1 MEINKEPN
9 LIDKAKSL
17 GTAAVNWAAKDGFA
31 RVPDEIFQA
40 RKSICLACPNW
51 DPIAFNNTGRC
62 KLCGCSVTKL
72 YIPSARCPD
81 NPARWESI
89 KVS

>member
-17 GTAAVNWAAKDGFA
+17 STAAVNWAAKDGFQ
-31 RVPDEIFQA
+31 RVSEEQFQA
-40 RKSICLACPNW
+40 RKNICLACPNW
-51 DPIAFNNTGRC
+51 DSTAFNGMGKCR
-62 KLCGCSVTKL
+62 LCGCTGMKL

-81 NPARWESI
+81 NPPRWDI
-89 KVS
+89 VKVS